1 MDGAEVKLPCDVCD
15 ADIAIRGAHLDQRFP
30 GNRHF
35 HIGAETVVLGGQDF
49 PIGFHDKY
57 SGIGPAFQ
65 ANLVCDFPRLRLL
78 VLIDL
83 FRKLNFDFP
92 VAPLRD
98 RDIAVSVVDAKRH
111 GRGQVVG
118 SFLGKG
124 VGNSEKLVYGYLRF
138 ANTDGKGR
146 KGAGWEMPVYTSDS
160 RAGDEQEK
168 NAQDLACSQ

>member
-83 FRKLNFDFP
+83 FRKPNFDFP

-98 RDIAVSVVDAKRH
+98 CDIAVSVVDAERH
-111 GRGQVVG
+111 WRGQVVG
-118 SFLGKG
+118 SFLGKRIG
-124 VGNSEKLVYGYLRF
+124 VSEKVADGYLSLPNIDRKV
-138 ANTDGKGR
+138 AQPDG
-146 KGAGWEMPVYTSDS
+146 EMTARD
-160 RAGDEQEK
+160 
-168 NAQDLACSQ
+168 